1 MKHEKIS
8 KKKTKIGQN
17 HKNPKKRIKL
27 KKDAKKKNGEKSMK
41 NRRAMMN
48 TNI

>member
-8 KKKTKIGQN
+8 KKKN
-17 HKNPKKRIKL
+17 KNWAKPQKSKKRIKL
-27 KKDAKKKNGEKSMK
+27 KKMQKNGEKSVK

-48 TNI
+48 RNI